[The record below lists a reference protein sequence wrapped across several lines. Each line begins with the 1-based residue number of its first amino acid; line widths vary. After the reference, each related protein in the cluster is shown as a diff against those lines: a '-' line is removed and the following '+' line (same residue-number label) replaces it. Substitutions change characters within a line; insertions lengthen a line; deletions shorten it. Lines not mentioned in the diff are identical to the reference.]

1 VDVKITLFDRNS
13 EKVFDEAKTL
23 NLIKEETNV
32 ALNFRELKSGF
43 HFIIIQ
49 VIDKVTTEVD
59 VFSRNIKF

>member
-1 VDVKITLFDRNS
+1 VGDGINYFF

-32 ALNFRELKSGF
+32 ALNFRALKSGY

-49 VIDKVTTEVD
+49 VIDKITTEVD